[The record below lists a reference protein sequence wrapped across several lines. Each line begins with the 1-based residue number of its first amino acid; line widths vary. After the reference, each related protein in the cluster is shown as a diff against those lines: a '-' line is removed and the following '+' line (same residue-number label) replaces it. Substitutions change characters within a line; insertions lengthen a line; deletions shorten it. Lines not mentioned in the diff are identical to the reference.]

1 MFIDFANKFLE
12 KYRTDYNPLC
22 VGIDPHLSMIP
33 GAFESGS
40 MDRLDPNTVQA
51 VADFSIEVIKLCAG
65 KVHVVKPQAAFFEQ
79 FGWRGQKCL
88 EEISEYAK
96 SRGLIVVLDVK
107 RNDIGSTAAAYS
119 EAYLSNNSPF
129 DAITINPY
137 LGIDSITPFCETARQ
152 NNKGV
157 FVLVKTSN
165 PGSGNFQ
172 DEIVSGMPMYCLVAK
187 KINEVITDSFTDN
200 NWSPVGAVVGAT
212 YPEESVSIRNL
223 LPKSIFLVPGFGAQG
238 GGVENALAGFV
249 RNQDGY
255 LEGGIINSSR
265 GVIFPVTK
273 SSSLSDWKARVDKA
287 ISHASERLIDFVKK
301 GSRLSG

>member
-1 MFIDFANKFLE
+1 
-12 KYRTDYNPLC
+12 
-22 VGIDPHLSMIP
+22 
-33 GAFESGS
+33 

-51 VADFSIEVIKLCAG
+51 VTDFSIEVINLCAG
-65 KVHVVKPQAAFFEQ
+65 RVHVVKPQAAFFEQ

-96 SRGLIVVLDVK
+96 SRQLMVVLDAK
-107 RNDIGSTAAAYS
+107 RNDIGSTAAAYAQ
-119 EAYLSNNSPF
+119 AYLSNNSPF

-152 NNKGV
+152 NNKGI

-165 PGSGNFQ
+165 PGSGDFQ
-172 DEIVSGMPMYCLVAK
+172 DEIVSGMPVYCLVAK
-187 KINEVITDSFTDN
+187 KINEVITDAFTDN

-212 YPEESVSIRNL
+212 YPQESVSIRNL

-238 GGVENALAGFV
+238 GSVENAMAGFV

-265 GVIFPVTK
+265 GIIFPVTK
-273 SSSLSDWKARVDKA
+273 SSNLRDWKACVDKA
-287 ISHASERLIDFVKK
+287 IFDSSESLINFVKK
-301 GSRLSG
+301 GN